1 MQSFKG
7 LESDDMDF
15 SAFFKSLQIG
25 DPERMKKNLE
35 LLGWTGDG
43 QSNISGSKLA
53 NLQVEAAGVA
63 SAAATFITTTTT
75 SQQINQNTALALPAA
90 PIEAGNGQSG
100 LVTN

>member
-7 LESDDMDF
+7 LESDNMDF
-15 SAFFKSLQIG
+15 TAFFESLQIG

-35 LLGWTGDG
+35 LLGWEGAGT
-43 QSNISGSKLA
+43 SNISGSKLA

-75 SQQINQNTALALPAA
+75 SQQINQSTGLALPAA
-90 PIEAGNGQSG
+90 DIKAGNGESALPG
-100 LVTN
+100 S